1 MENSKNKF
9 YTETSSLI
17 IIKKIK
23 KGKIKKKKSYFF
35 NTIIFI
41 DLYIL
46 LINIYYL
53 FKKSDAIP
61 KKLFRNV
68 DNYIIEKDSKSYKE
82 YSNYL
87 NSKFYNN
94 TSFSENNNINNQ
106 ETKEKK
112 KIVIYFADLYNRD
125 FRQKWIKSE
134 LGDKFNIEFDSENPD
149 YVIFNIFG
157 CYHLDEKYKDA
168 VKIAHFTE
176 NKIIDFREADYA
188 IGQQHINYLDRY
200 FRRPFFV
207 FSLINNTNKDFQEI
221 REQVLKNPIREK
233 FCAAVISNS
242 GWTDGFRRLFYKEL
256 NKYKEIDMGGYYHNN
271 VGGPVRDKKKFLR
284 KYKFSI
290 AMENTKSDGYISEKI
305 IDAFLAGNIPIY
317 YGDYMVEEY
326 INPKA
331 FILIKGEKDM
341 MEKIEYI
348 KKIDNDDELYRS
360 FLREKV
366 LIDDKIKEESTNER
380 IQFLTHIFE
389 QDKSLAKRIDKYDWK
404 RK

>member
-41 DLYIL
+41 DLFIL
-46 LINIYYL
+46 LINIYYF

-134 LGDKFNIEFDSENPD
+134 LGDKFNIVFDSEKPD

-284 KYKFSI
+284 KYKFSL

>member
-1 MENSKNKF
+1 MF
-9 YTETSSLI
+9 
-17 IIKKIK
+17 
-23 KGKIKKKKSYFF
+23 
-35 NTIIFI
+35 
-41 DLYIL
+41 IL
-46 LINIYYL
+46 LINIYYF

-256 NKYKEIDMGGYYHNN
+256 NKYKEIEMGGYYHNN